1 VSFLSELKRR
11 NVFRAAAAYVAV
23 AWLVMQVAEIS
34 FPAFG
39 LGDRAL
45 RLLILALAIGFVPA
59 VTLAWVFEL
68 TPEGVKRDRDLDRS
82 GPLVA
87 RTNRLLD
94 RAIVVLLGLGVTYFA
109 VDKFFLSPAREQ
121 VRVEQALE
129 QGRSEALEKQLGETS
144 IVVLPFTNLS
154 TDPEQAFFADG
165 MAEELLNLLA
175 RIPELRV
182 ISRTSAFS
190 FKDKS
195 LSVGEIADRLKVSH
209 VLEGSVRR
217 SDGRIRITAQLI
229 DAKTDSH
236 LWSETY
242 DRTFDDVFAIQD
254 EIAGRVVAAL
264 KLELVGA
271 APKSRRV
278 DPQAYLLYMQARQ
291 LLDGQGEL
299 GRIDE
304 LLQRALT
311 IDAGYADAW
320 TGLSWVHFQC
330 GLQEAYDHEEF
341 CRQFP
346 IEESRRRSAEYIQKA
361 LDIDPDNA
369 IAIAYLGGQTAF
381 VNSDLGGAAPLFER
395 ALSLDPTQTDVLRP
409 ATIYARLIRRPD
421 IAVRLGE
428 YAVARDPLCTLCV
441 YQLAKAYRDAGR
453 LEEAERTMR
462 NFSLATGRGGW
473 HTIATIRLL
482 DGDGEGALQALSNI
496 PDPGDPW
503 RLHGRAMALYSL
515 GRDQESQ
522 SELARLEAQQT
533 ERAAG
538 LAAEVYAWRG
548 ELDRALSAAEGIA
561 ARAKHHWKVLDWTS
575 PFLRPVLET
584 ERGQAMLRPYG
595 LADEQLAAIPFAVQL
610 PGEASRPV
618 DDR

>member
-217 SDGRIRITAQLI
+217 SDDRIRITAQLI

-236 LWSETY
+236 LWSEAY

-346 IEESRRRSAEYIQKA
+346 IEECRRRSAEYIQKA

-381 VNSDLGGAAPLFER
+381 VNSDWGGAAPLFER

>member
-109 VDKFFLSPAREQ
+109 ADKFFLSPAREQ

-242 DRTFDDVFAIQD
+242 DRTLDDLFEVQD

-264 KLELVGA
+264 RLELLGEV
-271 APKSRRV
+271 PKSRRV

-311 IDAGYADAW
+311 IDPGYADAW

-381 VNSDLGGAAPLFER
+381 VNSDWGGAAPLFER

>member
-242 DRTFDDVFAIQD
+242 DRTLDDLFEVQD

-264 KLELVGA
+264 RLELLGEV
-271 APKSRRV
+271 PKSRRV

-346 IEESRRRSAEYIQKA
+346 IEESRRRSAEYVQKA

-381 VNSDLGGAAPLFER
+381 VNSDWGGAAPLFER

>member
-217 SDGRIRITAQLI
+217 SDDRIRITAQLI

-346 IEESRRRSAEYIQKA
+346 IEESRRRSAEYVQKA

-381 VNSDLGGAAPLFER
+381 VNSDWGGAAPLFER

>member
-1 VSFLSELKRR
+1 MSFLSELKRR

-217 SDGRIRITAQLI
+217 SDDRIRITAQLI

-346 IEESRRRSAEYIQKA
+346 IEESRRRSAEYVQKA

-381 VNSDLGGAAPLFER
+381 VNSDWGGAAPLFER